1 MNTPTPPANFEAPW
15 HGQAFALAVAL
26 NEAGVFGWP
35 EWTEAFGESL
45 DALRKDQPLNGA
57 DDYYTAW
64 IATLER
70 ILCDRDVVA
79 AQALAEM
86 KANWTDAFNTTPHGK
101 PVHPKMV
108 HEG

>member
-1 MNTPTPPANFEAPW
+1 MNTPTPPASFEAPW

-35 EWTEAFGESL
+35 EWTQAFGDSL
-45 DALRKDQPLNGA
+45 DALRKDQPLDGS

-70 ILCDRDVVA
+70 ILCDKNVVA
-79 AQALAEM
+79 ATALTQM
-86 KANWTDAFNTTPHGK
+86 KSNWTDAFNTTPHGK
-101 PVHPKMV
+101 PVHPVMV
-108 HEG
+108 DGA